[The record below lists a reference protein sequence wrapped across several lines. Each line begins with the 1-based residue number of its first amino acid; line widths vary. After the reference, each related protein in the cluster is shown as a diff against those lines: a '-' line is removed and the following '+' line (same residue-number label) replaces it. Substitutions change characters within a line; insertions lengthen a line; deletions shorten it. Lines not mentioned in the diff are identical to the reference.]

1 MAAAA
6 ATPFPGGTSV
16 SRLEVYPW
24 EAPDG
29 LAGGTPHLHTAC
41 SEAYVV
47 LEGRGRVQTLSA
59 DGFEETQLTS
69 SSVVWFDP
77 GVVHRLVNGG
87 GLRLLVVMQNSGLPE
102 AGDAVMTFPADDL
115 LDRDRYL
122 AAATL
127 PTARQGATTASIESA
142 ARQRQARAV
151 HGFTALRADVESRG
165 TAALE
170 PLYNAARSIVGPHLD
185 DWREIWVTGA
195 AAATARTDVLLT
207 AMAAGDSDH
216 LGAARLETRA
226 TPDAHAY
233 GMCGYLKIYELAA
246 RSRADEFTQPLQA

>member
-1 MAAAA
+1 MTTLAEA
-6 ATPFPGGTSV
+6 ATLFPGGTSV

-59 DGFEETQLTS
+59 DGFRETRLTK

-77 GVVHRLVNGG
+77 GVIHRLVNDG

-102 AGDAVMTFPADDL
+102 AGDAVMTFPADDIV
-115 LDRDRYL
+115 DRDRYL

-127 PTARQGATTASIESA
+127 PSARAGATTASIESA

-151 HGFTALRADVESRG
+151 HGFTALRAAVESRG
-165 TAALE
+165 PGALE
-170 PLYNAARSIVGPHLD
+170 PLYAAARSIVAPRLD
-185 DWREIWVTGA
+185 AWREIWATGA
-195 AAATARTDVLLT
+195 ADAADRTDT
-207 AMAAGDSDH
+207 FISAMAAGHSGH
-216 LGAARLETRA
+216 LAAARLETRSA
-226 TPDAHAY
+226 PDAHAY
-233 GMCGYLKIYELAA
+233 GMCGYLNVYDFA
-246 RSRADEFTQPLQA
+246 SRPAGVD